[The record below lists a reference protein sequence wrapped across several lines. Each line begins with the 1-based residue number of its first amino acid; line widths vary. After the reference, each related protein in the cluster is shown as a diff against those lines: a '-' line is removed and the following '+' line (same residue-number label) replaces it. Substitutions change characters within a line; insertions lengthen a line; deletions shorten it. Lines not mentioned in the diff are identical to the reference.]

1 MYLDN
6 AATTPL
12 LPEVRAAMEPYLQDV
27 FGNPSS
33 IHAAG
38 RAARAGIERAR
49 AQVASLLGV
58 PAQALVF
65 TSGGTESVQAALLG
79 AWLAAGSRGHVITG
93 QAEHHAVLH
102 TCELLAELGA
112 DVTYLPPQPDGSLT
126 TAAVLAAIRPETRLV
141 SLMAVN
147 NETGAVTPVAET
159 AAAVKR
165 LRPDIVVHS
174 DMVQALGL
182 APLRLSDTQ
191 LDLASFSGHKI
202 HAPKGVGVLYIRQG
216 TPWRPVL
223 RGGAQERGRRA
234 GTEHAAGIVGLGA
247 AAAWLQAQGEQRLRR
262 LEQIRAAFV
271 QGLHGLPGVEW
282 NSPAQGGAA
291 SVLNVSFSGVR
302 SDRLLMRLD
311 LEGVAASAGAACTA
325 GSLQPSH
332 VLQACGWP
340 PERVESAV
348 RFSFSSL
355 LDPAEVLAA
364 GQVVARVVQDL
375 RGGRAAQG

>member
-1 MYLDN
+1 
-6 AATTPL
+6 
-12 LPEVRAAMEPYLQDV
+12 
-27 FGNPSS
+27 
-33 IHAAG
+33 
-38 RAARAGIERAR
+38 
-49 AQVASLLGV
+49 LGV
-58 PAQALVF
+58 QANDVVF
-65 TSGGTESVQAALLG
+65 TSGGSESVQAALLG
-79 AWLAAGSRGHVITG
+79 AWLAAGGRGHVITG

-112 DVTYLPPQPDGSLT
+112 RITYLPPQPDGSVT
-126 TAAVLAAIRPETRLV
+126 TAAVLAALQPDTRLI

-165 LRPDIVVHS
+165 VRPDVVVHS

-182 APLRLSDTQ
+182 APLRLSDTL

-202 HAPKGVGVLYIRQG
+202 HGPKGVGVLYIRQG

-234 GTEHAAGIVGLGA
+234 GTEHVAGIVGLGA
-247 AAAWLQAQGEQRLRR
+247 AAAWLQAQGEQRWHR
-262 LEQIRAAFV
+262 LEQVRAAFV
-271 QGLHGLPGVEW
+271 QGLHGLPGVWW
-282 NSPAQGGAA
+282 NSPCRGGAA
-291 SVLNVSFSGVR
+291 SVLNVSFAGVR

-311 LEGVAASAGAACTA
+311 LEGVAASAGAACSA

-340 PERVESAV
+340 PERVETAV

-364 GQVVARVVQDL
+364 SRVVAHVVQDL
-375 RGGRAAQG
+375 RKARLTRG